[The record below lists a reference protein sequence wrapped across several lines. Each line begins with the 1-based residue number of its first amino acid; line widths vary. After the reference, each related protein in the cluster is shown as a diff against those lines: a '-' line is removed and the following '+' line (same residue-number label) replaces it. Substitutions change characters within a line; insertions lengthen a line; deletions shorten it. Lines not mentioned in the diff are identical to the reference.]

1 MVTRTTKL
9 WVSTPEKPNHNACL
23 VQIYPTETGVGSCY
37 ILGDVPL
44 NIGREPDA
52 DIRINDTSVSRRHAR
67 VVPDSDGYAV
77 QDLQSTNGTFVN
89 DVRVS
94 VQKLRA
100 GDYLHIGTTIFR
112 YLAGGT
118 VEAAYHE
125 EIYRLTIIDGL
136 TGVHN
141 KRYFLEYM
149 ERELIRAAHHNRP
162 LTLAMLDIDHFKSI
176 NDDLGHLAGDFAL
189 RELAKGVKE
198 TIRKED
204 LLARYGGEEFAVVMP
219 ETELEKGAEAAER
232 IRQRVEQGSHHYED
246 HPFKLTVSLGI
257 VTTVGDEAMTVT
269 ELVRLADEKLYE
281 AKRSGRNR
289 VVS

>member
-1 MVTRTTKL
+1 MTRSTQL
-9 WVSTPEKPNHNACL
+9 WVSTPERPNHNACL
-23 VQIYPTETGVGSCY
+23 VQIYPTGTGMGSCY
-37 ILGDVPL
+37 ILGDTPL
-44 NIGREPDA
+44 NIGREPDS

-67 VVPDSDGYAV
+67 VMPDTEGYAI
-77 QDLQSTNGTFVN
+77 QDQQSTNGTFVN

-100 GDYLHIGTTIFR
+100 GDYLHVGTAIFR

-141 KRYFLEYM
+141 KRYFLEAI
-149 ERELIRAAHHNRP
+149 ERELVRATQHSRP
-162 LTLAMLDIDHFKSI
+162 LTLAMLDIDHFKAI

-189 RELAKGVKE
+189 RELATCIKQ
-198 TIRKED
+198 TIGKED

-219 ETELEKGAEAAER
+219 ETEKDKAVAAAER
-232 IRQRVEQGSHHYED
+232 IRQHVEESNFSFETHEFRMTLSIG
-246 HPFKLTVSLGI
+246 LVS
-257 VTTVGDEAMTVT
+257 TAGDESMTVT
-269 ELVRLADEKLYE
+269 ELIRLADEKLYE
-281 AKRSGRNR
+281 AKHSGRNK